1 MEVIK
6 KISEMREKIRLEKS
20 RAKSIGFVPTMGFL
34 HAGHLSLV
42 QSAED
47 NDDCTVV
54 SIFVNPTQFGEGED
68 YESYP
73 RDLKLDAQ
81 KLAEKGVDYLFIP
94 EVEEFYPRGY
104 NTFVEVEKLTENLC
118 GSARPGHFRG
128 VTTVL
133 TKFFNI
139 IQPDRAYFGKKDFQQ
154 LVVVKRLVEDL
165 NYLIEIVG
173 VDIVREND
181 GLAKSSRNKLLSPK
195 TRAEAVVLNQSLKE
209 AEKLIREEGIKD
221 TDYLK
226 QLITNNINSKQSLG
240 VDYAALVD
248 PDTLEDIQEIR
259 DKVLIALA
267 VFTEKTRLI
276 DNRLIE
282 L

>member
-1 MEVIK
+1 MEIIK
-6 KISEMREKIRLEKS
+6 KIAKMREKIRLEKS
-20 RAKSIGFVPTMGFL
+20 RENSIGFVPTMGYL

-54 SIFVNPTQFGEGED
+54 SIFVNPTQFGPDED

-73 RDLKLDAQ
+73 RDLKLDSQ
-81 KLAEKGVDYLFIP
+81 KLAEKGVDYLFVP
-94 EVEEFYPRGY
+94 EVEDFYPRGY
-104 NTFVEVEKLTENLC
+104 NTFVEVKKLTENLC

-139 IQPDRAYFGKKDFQQ
+139 IQPNRAYFGKKDFQQ

-181 GLAKSSRNKLLSPK
+181 GLAKSSRNKLLNPK

-221 TDYLK
+221 ADYLK
-226 QLITNNINSKQSLG
+226 QLISDKINSKQSLE

-248 PDTLEDIQEIR
+248 PDTLEDIEEIR

>member
-1 MEVIK
+1 MEIIK

-47 NDDCTVV
+47 NDDCTIV
-54 SIFVNPTQFGEGED
+54 SIFVNPTQFGPDED

-81 KLAEKGVDYLFIP
+81 KLEEKGVDYLFAP
-94 EVEEFYPRGY
+94 EVEDFYPRGY

-154 LVVVKRLVEDL
+154 LVVVKRLVDDL

-226 QLITNNINSKQSLG
+226 QLITDNINSKQSLE
-240 VDYAALVD
+240 VDYVALVD